1 MAMTD
6 IFTRISPKQ
15 CRAKGKK
22 NLKMNENNCN
32 VRACL
37 YNKIKPLKVANR
49 KENIMLYAMLYAKS
63 LLTTIAG
70 RVRFDFEIMRNT
82 EILNIQK
89 HMAQGFNKCGSAF
102 LKKIK

>member
-6 IFTRISPKQ
+6 IFYSHFSKTMQ
-15 CRAKGKK
+15 GKREK